1 MKDNQT
7 KKLPR
12 TPQNT
17 RPHQEDYYLQVEAD
31 AYFKRN
37 LPAMAQKGPETSGS
51 RQALSGSLRLIE
63 LTQRANIKPKSMV
76 DIGGSNGYFTS
87 AFQKSFGCKATL
99 IEPSSKAIDYATKHY
114 PNIKA
119 IRGVASSIP
128 LADNSAD
135 AVVVKGVFCWIGR
148 EALLKAIAEI
158 DRILVDGGY
167 LLISDFHPDTPR
179 KRVNRHAADAD
190 IYCFKTDH
198 SRIFLDSGLYS
209 VVASEVFIDE
219 NDFLPGGDIY
229 DFRHQNLILH
239 KSYLNY
245 YQTQGEK

>member
-51 RQALSGSLRLIE
+51 RQALSGGLRLIE
-63 LTQRANIKPKSMV
+63 LTQRASIKPRSMV

-87 AFQKSFGCKATL
+87 AFQKTFGCKATL
-99 IEPSSKAIDYATKHY
+99 IEPSKKAIAYASKNY
-114 PNIKA
+114 PNIKS
-119 IRGVASSIP
+119 IRGVASKLP
-128 LADNSAD
+128 LADNSVD
-135 AVVVKGVFCWIGR
+135 VVVIKGVLCWIGR
-148 EALLKAIAEI
+148 ESILKAVAEI
-158 DRILVDGGY
+158 DRVLTDGGH
-167 LLISDFHPDTPR
+167 LLISDFHPDSPR
-179 KRVNRHAADAD
+179 KTLNRHAADAD

-198 SRIFLDSGLYS
+198 SKIFLDSGLYS
-209 VVASEVFIDE
+209 VIASEVFIDE
-219 NDFLPGGDIY
+219 NDYLKGGDIY
-229 DFRHQNLILH
+229 DFRHQNVVLR

-245 YQTQGEK
+245 YQTRGGK